1 MSQSALKYSIVHAT
15 EMSDV
20 YRVEDKGVAE
30 RRRKKCSK
38 PKGVARK
45 GGKQADVNPL
55 VDTGAT
61 KRQKS
66 AK

>member
-30 RRRKKCSK
+30 RRRKK
-38 PKGVARK
+38 
-45 GGKQADVNPL
+45 
-55 VDTGAT
+55 
-61 KRQKS
+61 
-66 AK
+66 